1 MLPLCMCRLH
11 NTLLYTFFCSVNKL
25 WERQQ
30 LNNGRVKARS
40 MLCEWTASGHYIG
53 DTRTYTER
61 LIVRQHN
68 PIKLERIS
76 LYRTCPRQL
85 PLKPFP
91 FDWRWAR
98 PTQTVHCLSV
108 ISHFE
113 ELDRSLDRPGHRY
126 CRCEQIWALGP
137 WSPLNSGW
145 VEKVFCRGGNAYLL
159 SGQTGPVVS
168 YF

>member
-1 MLPLCMCRLH
+1 MFIVDGRQSKERMVFLICCH
-11 NTLLYTFFCSVNKL
+11 FVCVVYITHYCIHSSVNKL
-25 WERQQ
+25 WERPQ
-30 LNNGRVKARS
+30 LNNGRVHDTKARS

-98 PTQTVHCLSV
+98 LTQTVHCLSV

-113 ELDRSLDRPGHRY
+113 ELDRSIVRDIDIADANKFGLWGLD
-126 CRCEQIWALGP
+126 
-137 WSPLNSGW
+137 PL
-145 VEKVFCRGGNAYLL
+145 
-159 SGQTGPVVS
+159 
-168 YF
+168 